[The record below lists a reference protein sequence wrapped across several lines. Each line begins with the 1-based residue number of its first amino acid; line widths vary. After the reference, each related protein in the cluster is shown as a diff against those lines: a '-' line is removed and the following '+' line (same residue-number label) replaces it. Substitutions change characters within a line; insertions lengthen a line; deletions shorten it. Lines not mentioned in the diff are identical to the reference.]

1 MLRVQKV
8 RSLTLST
15 PEDLARMTKCETP
28 NLLPQSY
35 FARTIIRRLSLCT
48 CLALASALNKTGAFA
63 KTSITPANSSSAGGY
78 ASDLLAMTSRLK
90 GAARF
95 V

>member
-63 KTSITPANSSSAGGY
+63 KTSITPANSSAGGS